1 MSTKRRI
8 EAISRPPDRPL
19 VETKVVTRDDPDLPR
34 WMSVKGIAADLGI
47 SISTAYKWSA
57 RGAPWFPRSIRL
69 RNGDLRVRRDWYE
82 SWLAAMEDGPDA
94 QRSAG

>member
-1 MSTKRRI
+1 MSTTRRI
-8 EAISRPPDRPL
+8 EAISPRPPVDRN
-19 VETKVVTRDDPDLPR
+19 VETLRASELPR
-34 WMSVKGIAADLGI
+34 WLSVKAIAADLGI

-82 SWLAAMEDGPDA
+82 SWLVAMEDGPNA